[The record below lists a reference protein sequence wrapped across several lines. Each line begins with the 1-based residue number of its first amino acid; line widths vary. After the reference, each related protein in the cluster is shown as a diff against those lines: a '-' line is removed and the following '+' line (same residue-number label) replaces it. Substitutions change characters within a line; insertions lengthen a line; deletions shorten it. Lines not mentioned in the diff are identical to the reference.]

1 MNVLHY
7 TLISD
12 GPSDQVLLP
21 ILDWLLRAGG
31 FVGEVQA
38 RWVDPRP
45 LPGDQ
50 RSLQNRIQL
59 SLEYQPCDLLFIH
72 RDAEKEPREAR
83 VSEIKAA
90 IEAVDNLSI
99 PPAIYVIPVRMTE
112 AWLLFDEAAICQ
124 AAANPHGRQPLQ
136 LPELSTLEQGPD
148 PKEELYAL
156 LRTASGLPKRRLKK
170 FRPQKRI
177 YAIADRIRYFSPLR
191 ALAAFSTLETDVL
204 AILQQ
209 QHWV

>member
-1 MNVLHY
+1 MSVLHY

-12 GPSDQVLLP
+12 GPSDRVLSP
-21 ILDWLLRAGG
+21 ILAWLLRAGG

-59 SLEYQPCDLLFIH
+59 SLEYQPCDLLFIY

-83 VSEIKAA
+83 VAEIKAA
-90 IEAVDNLSI
+90 IEAVDSLSI

-112 AWLLFDEAAICQ
+112 AWLLFDEAAIRQ
-124 AAANPHGRQPLQ
+124 AAANPHGCQPLQ
-136 LPELSTLEQGPD
+136 LPELSTLEQGSD

-170 FRPQKRI
+170 FRPQERI
-177 YAIADRIRYFSPLR
+177 YAIADRIRDFSPLR
-191 ALAAFSTLETDVL
+191 ALTAFSTLETDVL